1 MIWLTW
7 RQLRMQALAAVLL
20 TAAVIVVAALTGPNL
35 ADAVTGNSSSYD
47 LLTSTDRTLFSAGIV
62 VLAVL
67 PALLGAFWGGP
78 MVARELEAGTHHLV
92 WTQSVTRR
100 RWVATKLG
108 LTTTTAAL
116 VVGAMSLAITWW
128 SSSIDGAV
136 SNTSGA
142 LPGRLTPVSFAMRGL
157 TPIGY
162 AVFAVVLGA
171 LVGAIFRRTTTAM
184 AVTLALY
191 IAIQIAVPIWVR
203 PNLIPPTTETIAF
216 SRETFHGI
224 TIRGDQLLIELHTSD
239 RSDWVIAN
247 ETIDTEENPTAVP
260 EWFRDCLPGADG
272 GTTSPTRVVNEDQ
285 ISDCLTQLTDEGYRQ
300 RLVYQ
305 PANRFWALQWAE
317 TSAYLIVSAL
327 LALAS
332 YWWVRHRLA

>member
-7 RQLRMQALAAVLL
+7 RQLRLQALTVGLLAAVI
-20 TAAVIVVAALTGPNL
+20 IVVAALTGPNL
-35 ADAVTGNSSSYD
+35 ADAVTGNSSPYD

-67 PALLGAFWGGP
+67 PALVGAFWGGP
-78 MVARELEAGTHHLV
+78 MVARELEAGTHQLA

-100 RWVATKLG
+100 RWLATKLG
-108 LTTTTAAL
+108 LTTAAVAL
-116 VVGAMSLAITWW
+116 VVGVTSLAITWW

-136 SNTSGA
+136 SSASGG
-142 LPGRLTPVSFAMRGL
+142 LSQRLTPVSFAMRGL
-157 TPIGY
+157 TPVGY

-171 LVGAIFRRTTTAM
+171 LVGAIFRRTTLAM

-203 PNLIPPTTETIAF
+203 PNLIPPTIETIAF
-216 SRETFHGI
+216 SRETLAGI
-224 TIRGDQLLIELHTSD
+224 AIRDDQLLIELHTAD
-239 RSDWVIAN
+239 RSDWVITN
-247 ETIDTEENPTAVP
+247 ETIDADGNPATVP

-272 GTTSPTRVVNEDQ
+272 GNTSPTRVGNEDL
-285 ISDCLTQLTDEGYRQ
+285 ISDCLTQLTDAGYRQ

-305 PANRFWALQWAE
+305 PANRFWPLQWAE

-327 LALAS
+327 LALAC